1 MLLGNKIG
9 MTQIYNEKGELIPVT
24 VIEAGPCFVTQVKE
38 ASIQLGFGAQKKIN
52 KPKAG
57 HLKELKLKHLKEF
70 KVKNPADYKVGQE
83 IKVDIFKPG
92 DEIAVSGT
100 SIGKGTM
107 GTVRRYHFHRGPMS
121 HGSKSHR
128 LPGSIGAGTT
138 PGRVEKGTRMSGRMG
153 NVRVTQKGR
162 KVIKIDLEKN
172 LLLVSG
178 SVPGPGSNLVEI
190 YKS

>member
-1 MLLGNKIG
+1 
-9 MTQIYNEKGELIPVT
+9 MTQIYNEKGDLIPVT
-24 VIEAGPCFVTQVKE
+24 VIEAGPCFVTQIKE
-38 ASIQLGFGAQKKIN
+38 ASIQIGFGSPKKMN
-52 KPKAG
+52 KPKTG

-83 IKVDIFKPG
+83 IKVDMFKPG
-92 DEIAVSGT
+92 DAIAVSGT

-107 GTVRRYHFHRGPMS
+107 GTVRRHHFHRGPMS

-138 PGRVEKGTRMSGRMG
+138 PGRVEKGTKMSGRMG
-153 NVRVTQKGR
+153 NVRVTQKGK
-162 KVIKIDLEKN
+162 KVIRVDLEKN

>member
-9 MTQIYNEKGELIPVT
+9 MTQIYNEKGDLIPVT
-24 VIEAGPCFVTQVKE
+24 VIEAGPCFVTQIKE
-38 ASIQLGFGAQKKIN
+38 SSIQLGFGSAKKLN

-83 IKVDIFKPG
+83 IKVDMFKPG
-92 DEIAVSGT
+92 DAIAVSGT

-107 GTVRRYHFHRGPMS
+107 GTVRRHHFHRGPMS

-138 PGRVEKGTRMSGRMG
+138 PGRVEKGTKMSGRMG
-153 NVRVTQKGR
+153 NVRVTQKGK
-162 KVIKIDLEKN
+162 KVIRVDLEKN